1 MISWKKLEL
10 FDECL
15 NQLDYDN
22 GGGVH
27 GRNLVRPH
35 LKGRRKKVI
44 EALTMSEMPTINE
57 MSEIFGVS
65 KSNIRPL
72 EDRALRALSNV
83 LKLRGLTIDDFV
95 ETV

>member
-15 NQLDYDN
+15 DKLDYDTP
-22 GGGVH
+22 GGYEG
-27 GRNLVRPH
+27 GNLVRPH

-44 EALTMSEMPTINE
+44 EALMLSEIPTIDE
-57 MSEIFGVS
+57 ACEIFGTS
-65 KSNIRPL
+65 KSNMRQI
-72 EDRALRALSNV
+72 EYRAVRALSNV

-95 ETV
+95 ETD

>member
-15 NQLDYDN
+15 NQLDYDTP
-22 GGGVH
+22 GGAE
-27 GRNLVRPH
+27 LVRPH

-44 EALTMSEMPTINE
+44 EALMLTEMPTIKE
-57 MSEIFGVS
+57 MSEIFNS
-65 KSNIRPL
+65 SSSNMRQI
-72 EDRALRALSNV
+72 EFRAIRALSNV